1 MMRVSIVFLAFFFTT
16 IAFGQHEGD
25 YWFFG
30 QEAGVH
36 FNEGEPEV
44 LLNGALSTQEGCAV
58 ISTPD
63 TGELLFYTDGST
75 VYNKNNEVMLNGTG
89 LNGDPSTTQAAVI
102 VPKPGS
108 NSRYYI
114 FTVDDGGGPNG
125 LQYSEVDMNLDEGL
139 GGVNANK
146 NILLHSPVDEKL
158 TAVKNTS
165 SDGYWVVVH
174 AVQTQDFYSYAVLST
189 GVDTVPVISTIEN
202 PDIEGL
208 SPAVG
213 GAMKISPNGEKIAIC
228 NIQHQL
234 YDFNAST
241 GKITNPIVLYDAI
254 ETGDFT
260 QIPYGVEFS
269 SNSKVLYFNNYSSS
283 IFQFNLQA
291 GSSDED
297 VISSKVEFQSIGF
310 GSLQLGP
317 NEKIYLNSNNYLSVI
332 NSPKNIGID
341 CDFQE
346 NAVDLQGRHSVIG
359 LPNFVQS
366 FFEINTFTYI
376 NTCFGQATSF
386 FLANELS
393 DVESI
398 NWNFDD
404 PASGTNNTSTEESP
418 THVFSA
424 PGIYNVVVEITIN
437 GNTSSY
443 SNSVTIYEQPLAN
456 PVDDMLACDDDND
469 GFYNFDLTT
478 QTPVILNGQDP
489 NVFSV
494 EYYSSQENFDSD
506 NPIATPANFQND
518 TAFTSQT
525 IFVKVKN
532 NLNTACEASTSFSI
546 EIFDTPILNSS
557 PPRLTTCSDP
567 SISTPNVFFAEFDLT
582 EEEENLLDG
591 QSPTNFIFHYY
602 TDAALS
608 DEIGSPGNYENTTS
622 PQTIYVTVENSENT
636 NCMKQTSFELE
647 VFETPI
653 ASSHITLQACG
664 LGDGSAEFDMSNLE
678 NEILNGQTGFS
689 FSYLN
694 ADGDTLSSLPNP
706 FVSESQTL
714 IVLIKNPQHPA
725 CFAET
730 TLHLIVRENPDL
742 TLPSSTFICNDTPI
756 ELTADP
762 GYDSYV
768 WSTGEAS
775 QTITVSETGDYEV
788 TATTNYD
795 DFICETSKTVH
806 VSVSEKAEIITI
818 DIEDWTA
825 QNNSI
830 TVEVNGEGDYLYSLD
845 DVQYQESNQFF
856 NLEYS
861 KDYTVYVKDKN
872 GCGIATQAVY
882 LLYYPKFLTP
892 NHDGIND
899 TWQIFNSHR
908 EPELKIYIFDRFGK
922 LLTKI
927 NPRSRGWDGTYHG
940 KAMPSNDYWFLVER
954 KNGKRYTGHFTLKR

>member
-1 MMRVSIVFLAFFFTT
+1 MMRVSLVLFTLFFTS

-36 FNEGEPEV
+36 FDEGEPEV
-44 LLNGALSTQEGCAV
+44 LLNGVLSTQEGCAA

-89 LNGDPSTTQAAVI
+89 LNGDASTTQAAVI

-108 NSRYYI
+108 NSMYYI
-114 FTVDDGGGPNG
+114 FTADDVGGPDG
-125 LQYSEVDMNLDEGL
+125 LQYSEVDMDLDGGL
-139 GGVNANK
+139 GGITSFK
-146 NILLHSPVDEKL
+146 NVMLQTPISEKL
-158 TAVKNTS
+158 TAVKNVNTNSFWVMTHAMENNKFYAFEVTAQGIATTPVTS
-165 SDGYWVVVH
+165 TVGPIFTGSDDNYGGGY
-174 AVQTQDFYSYAVLST
+174 
-189 GVDTVPVISTIEN
+189 
-202 PDIEGL
+202 
-208 SPAVG
+208 
-213 GAMKISPNGEKIAIC
+213 MKFSPNGKKIALA
-228 NIQHQL
+228 NLRQQL
-234 YDFNAST
+234 LFDFDANTGMVSNAIILWDIS
-241 GKITNPIVLYDAI
+241 NEDND
-254 ETGDFT
+254 EMS
-260 QIPYGVEFS
+260 YGVEFS
-269 SNSKVLYFNNYSSS
+269 PNSKILYFGVVSLAILQY
-283 IFQFNLQA
+283 NLEASTAQ
-291 GSSDED
+291 G
-297 VISSKVEFQSIGF
+297 IINSKQEIPYFV
-310 GSLQLGP
+310 SLGMQLASNG
-317 NEKIYLNSNNYLSVI
+317 KIYINSGTHLNVI
-332 NSPKNIGID
+332 NSPNNVGID

-346 NAVDLQGRHSVIG
+346 NAVDLQGQFSGIG

-386 FLANELS
+386 SLADELS

-404 PASGTNNTSTEESP
+404 PASGVNNTSAEESP

-443 SNSVTIYEQPLAN
+443 SNSVTIYEQPEAN
-456 PVDDMLACDDDND
+456 PVDDMLACDDDNL

-494 EYYSSQENFDSD
+494 EYYSSQENFDSGI
-506 NPIATPANFQND
+506 PIATPANFQND
-518 TAFTSQT
+518 TAFTTQT

-532 NLNTACEASTSFSI
+532 SLNANCEASTSFSI
-546 EIFDTPILNSS
+546 EIFETPILNSS

-567 SISTPNVFFAEFDLT
+567 SISTQNDFFAEFDLT
-582 EEEENLLDG
+582 GEEENLLDG
-591 QSPTNFIFHYY
+591 QSSTSFIFHYY

-608 DEIGSPGNYENTTS
+608 NEIGSPGNYENTTS
-622 PQTIYVTVENSENT
+622 PQTIYVSIENSENT

-647 VFETPI
+647 VFESPI
-653 ASSHITLQACG
+653 ASSDITLQACG
-664 LGDGSAEFDMSNLE
+664 LGDGSAEFDTSNLE

-689 FSYLN
+689 LSYLN
-694 ADGDTLSSLPNP
+694 ADGDTLSALPNP
-706 FVSESQTL
+706 FISESQTL
-714 IVLIKNPQHPA
+714 IVLIKNTQHPA

-730 TLHLIVRENPDL
+730 TLQLIVRENPEL